1 MAILAT
7 LLQIMMVVVKVIWT
21 TMMMIMTT
29 SMLVPA
35 GDWLDRV
42 SIHSDGP
49 KGISP

>member
-7 LLQIMMVVVKVIWT
+7 LLQIMMVVVKVIWP
-21 TMMMIMTT
+21 MMMIMTT

-42 SIHSDGP
+42 SRHSDGP